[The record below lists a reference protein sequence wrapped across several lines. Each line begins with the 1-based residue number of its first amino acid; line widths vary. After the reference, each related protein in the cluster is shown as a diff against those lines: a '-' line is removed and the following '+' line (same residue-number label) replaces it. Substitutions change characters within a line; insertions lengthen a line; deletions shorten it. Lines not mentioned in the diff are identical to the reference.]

1 MGRTRNIANLVSD
14 NMLSIDTSGN
24 IGLGNETPSKTLDV
38 VGILST
44 SQLSGGHYG
53 GSVTSSSSVTD
64 NLNTTGII
72 TTTGLLSG
80 DGSALSGIAFTTVAI
95 LQDQKSANTGGG
107 SVAGTN
113 SWYDRDLNTIVSD
126 EHNIV
131 SLNSSNFTLVPG
143 LYKITAIVPGVRI
156 GFIMARIYNNTD
168 DNVLATGYTNWTY
181 DNWYAASHS
190 IVSTNIFEITS
201 NKSYK
206 IQQIN
211 TDTGENSYA
220 YDLGYYLNIDL
231 PEYYT
236 LVYIMK
242 GNV

>member
-24 IGLGNETPSKTLDV
+24 IGFGNETPSKTLDV

-53 GSVTSSSSVTD
+53 GDVTSSPSVTN

-80 DGSALSGIAFTTVAI
+80 DGSALTGIAFTTVAI
-95 LQDQKSANTGGG
+95 LQDIKSANTGGG
-107 SVAGTN
+107 EIATIN
-113 SWYDRDLNTIVSD
+113 TWYDRELNTIISD

-131 SLNSSNFTLVPG
+131 SLSSSNFTLGPG
-143 LYKITAIVPGVRI
+143 LYKIKAIVPGTNI
-156 GFIMARIYNNTD
+156 GHNAARIYNNTD
-168 DNVLATGYTNWTY
+168 DVVLTTGYTSWTY
-181 DNWYAASHS
+181 DYWRAASHS
-190 IVSTNIFEITS
+190 IVSTNLFEITS

-211 TDTGENSYA
+211 TDTGRTGT
-220 YDLGYYLNIDL
+220 YDLGYYMNLSL
-231 PEYYT
+231 PEHYT
-236 LVYIMK
+236 LVYILK